1 MMRNFPTIIRR
12 LLCLFVAAWSC
23 LGHAQSADAYPR
35 RAIHLTVVFAP
46 GGGADV
52 AARLVAPK
60 LAERLGQPVVVENRP
75 GMGGGIGADYVAKS
89 APDGY
94 NLVLASSGGL
104 TALPFLYKNVA
115 FSPEKDLT
123 PITTF
128 GVSPLV
134 LVAGPSFPGNSVK
147 DVIAL
152 ARQQPGVLAHA
163 TAGGNGTAP
172 HLAAELFKVMT
183 DTQIIHVPYKGGAP
197 ALMAVIAGDVPLGF
211 IDLATVR
218 PYLEGGKVR
227 ALAVL
232 GKNRTSVAPQIP
244 TVAESGVPGY
254 EADGWFALMAPAGTP
269 APIVARLNK
278 ELRVILDSPDVKAHF
293 ASVGL
298 EPTSSSPE
306 EVTQMMRRDSEKWG
320 KLIKEHNLSAD

>member
-1 MMRNFPTIIRR
+1 MKTFPTVLRQA
-12 LLCLFVAAWSC
+12 LCLFVAAWSC
-23 LGHAQSADAYPR
+23 LCHAQGADTYPR
-35 RAIHLTVVFAP
+35 RPIHITVVFAP

-52 AARLVAPK
+52 AARLVGPK
-60 LAERLGQPVVVENRP
+60 LAERLGQPVVIENRP
-75 GMGGGIGADYVAKS
+75 GMGGGIGAEYVAKS
-89 APDGY
+89 SPDGY

-128 GVSPLV
+128 GISPLV
-134 LVAGPSFPGNSVK
+134 LVAGPSFPGKTVK

-152 ARQQPGVLAHA
+152 AQQQPGVLAHA

-197 ALMAVIAGDVPLGF
+197 ALLSVIAGEVPLGF
-211 IDLATVR
+211 VDLATAR
-218 PYLEGGKVR
+218 PHLEGGKAR

-269 APIVARLNK
+269 ASIVMRLNK
-278 ELRVILDSPDVKAHF
+278 ELRVILESPDVKARF

-306 EVTQMMRRDSEKWG
+306 DVTQMMRKDSAKWE
-320 KLIKEHNLSAD
+320 KLIKEHNLTAD